1 MSDVREVAGPV
12 SPNFAPVR
20 MADLELGLPLPR
32 LESGTGE
39 LGIPYEM
46 AQCLV
51 LLHGRP
57 LGFVRI
63 DLSDA
68 PIPPQALAERIW
80 SQLETEI
87 RAHLG
92 EDGIA
97 APNEGLSAEGLA
109 READTPRCLQRD
121 AELERA
127 APFVSVVIPTRNRPD
142 SARQTVERIA
152 ESNYARDRYEII
164 LVDNGSGPDASVRQS
179 SFRSDSQPSVRV
191 LREPE
196 PGGSNARNRGL
207 LEASGEIVVFADD
220 DVQVDPSWLTRMV
233 APMSGDKRVGGV
245 AGLTIPFA
253 LETPAQTWFEGF
265 GGFMRG
271 FERRVY
277 DLADPPPDRP
287 LFPFTV
293 GDLGSGQN
301 MAFRRDVLRGL
312 GGFDTNLGPATVTLA
327 GEDLDAMLRVLLAGQ
342 IVVYEPAAIV
352 RHEHQREYEQ
362 FRRRMWGYGV
372 GLTACLTKAIVENP
386 SQLGP
391 LLVRKLPRGLV
402 YALSSRSGKNVRK
415 QGDYPAELTRLELRG
430 MLYGPIA
437 YARSRSR
444 RRRRGHLLRGADEP
458 GGVTGGAVP
467 SAGRSLRVLI
477 VTDSHPPLIGG
488 ANRSVELLSRH
499 LVGMGHTV
507 AVATAWQEGLPAFEQ
522 MGGASI
528 HRIRDLT
535 SRTRWISADRFKH
548 NPPPFPDPEAIVE
561 LRRLIRRY
569 QPDLVHAY
577 GWLAHSA
584 AAAIAGDE
592 APLLLSARDYGNIC
606 AVRTLIR
613 KGELCSGPG
622 PLKCLD
628 CAVSHYGGAKG
639 VVSAVS
645 VLNAPRLL
653 RRRLTAV
660 HSVSRYVARQ
670 MESHLGAPDVI
681 SRVIPNFHE
690 DTSQEPVDEQILAQ
704 LPEEP
709 FILFVGAFRQIKGIE
724 ELLAAYRALADPPP
738 LVLVGTRS
746 TDTPEPFPPAGV
758 TVIED
763 VPHPT
768 VMAMWERAAFGV
780 LPTKAPEAL
789 GNVVHEAMSKGR
801 PMIGTRPGGQED
813 MISDGENGLLVP
825 GGDSK
830 ALAEAMTTLIR
841 DPELRER
848 FGERARERALDF
860 TPEIVMPQIERL
872 YRDTI
877 ARFQEERG

>member
-1 MSDVREVAGPV
+1 MSHVREVAGPI
-12 SPNFAPVR
+12 PQNFAPVR
-20 MADLELGLPLPR
+20 MAEVELGLPLPA
-32 LESGTGE
+32 LEGGAGE
-39 LGIPYEM
+39 LGIPYRT

-51 LLHGRP
+51 RLHGRP
-57 LGFVRI
+57 LGFVGV

-68 PIPPQALAERIW
+68 PVTAQALAEQIW
-80 SQLETEI
+80 SRLETEI

-92 EDGIA
+92 EDGTA
-97 APNEGLSAEGLA
+97 APKGGLSAQGLPS
-109 READTPRCLQRD
+109 EDGVPRCRQRD
-121 AELERA
+121 AELERT

-152 ESNYARDRYEII
+152 ESNYARDGYEII
-164 LVDNGSGPDASVRQS
+164 LVDNGSGSDVCVSQS
-179 SFRSDSQPSVRV
+179 SFDSDSEPSVRV
-191 LREPE
+191 LSEPE

-220 DVQVDPSWLTRMV
+220 DVQVDPDWLTRMV
-233 APMSGDKRVGGV
+233 APMSDDERVGGV
-245 AGLTIPFA
+245 AGLTVPFA

-277 DLADPPPDRP
+277 DLADPPRDRP

-312 GGFDTNLGPATVTLA
+312 GGFDTTLGPATVTLA
-327 GEDLDAMLRVLLAGQ
+327 GEDLDAMLRVLLANQ
-342 IVVYEPAAIV
+342 KVVYEPAAIV
-352 RHEHQREYEQ
+352 RHEHQREYDQ

-391 LLVRKLPRGLV
+391 LLVRKLPRGLS
-402 YALSSRSGKNVRK
+402 YALSPRSGKNAKK
-415 QGDYPAELTRLELRG
+415 QRDYPAELTRLELRG
-430 MLYGPIA
+430 MLYGPLA

-444 RRRRGHLLRGADEP
+444 RRGRRVQRAGESE
-458 GGVTGGAVP
+458 GGAGGAGP
-467 SAGRSLRVLI
+467 SKPGSLRVLI

-499 LVGMGHTV
+499 LVEMGHTV
-507 AVATAWQEGLPAFEQ
+507 AIATAWQEGLPAFEQ
-522 MGGASI
+522 MNGAGV
-528 HRIRDLT
+528 HRIRDLA
-535 SRTRWISADRFKH
+535 SRARWISADPFKH
-548 NPPPFPDPEAIVE
+548 NPPPFPDPEAVVE

-569 QPDLVHAY
+569 KPDLVHAY

-584 AAAIAGDE
+584 AAAIAADE
-592 APLLLSARDYGNIC
+592 VPLLLSARDYGNIC
-606 AVRTLIR
+606 AVRTLVR
-613 KGELCSGPG
+613 KGNLCSGPA

-628 CAVSHYGGAKG
+628 CAASHYGGPKG
-639 VVSAVS
+639 VVSAIS
-645 VLNAPRLL
+645 VLSAPRLL

-660 HSVSRYVARQ
+660 HSVSRYVAGQ
-670 MESHLGAPDVI
+670 MDSHLKARGVI

-690 DTSQEPVDEQILAQ
+690 DTSAEPVDKRILAQ

-709 FILFVGAFRQIKGIE
+709 FILFVGAFRRIKGIE
-724 ELLAAYRALADPPP
+724 ELLHAYRTLEDPPP

-746 TDTPEPFPPAGV
+746 PDTPEPFPPTDV

-780 LPTKAPEAL
+780 LPTRAPEPL

-825 GGDSK
+825 GGDSE
-830 ALAEAMTTLIR
+830 ALAAAMATLIR
-841 DPELRER
+841 DPALRER
-848 FGERARERALDF
+848 FGKRARERARDF

-872 YRDTI
+872 YHDTVE
-877 ARFQEERG
+877 RFRQERV